1 MAVLIDSRVTLATPC
16 FLTAL
21 LNFSKG
27 LETSKRLSWVGELRN
42 VYKAGRV
49 TMALT

>member
-1 MAVLIDSRVTLATPC
+1 MAVVIDSRVVLATPC

-21 LNFSKG
+21 FNFSKG
-27 LETSKRLSWVGELRN
+27 LKTSERFTWVGELRN

-49 TMALT
+49 TLALG